1 MELHAFPLSE
11 GGRGSKQKRRLFEK
25 KKNQSYYLYHV
36 KLLETPGYIKQES
49 HMETISQSVN
59 ITVEKG
65 ENKSKQ
71 FSNCLKDEPV

>member
-1 MELHAFPLSE
+1 
-11 GGRGSKQKRRLFEK
+11 
-25 KKNQSYYLYHV
+25 
-36 KLLETPGYIKQES
+36 
-49 HMETISQSVN
+49 METISQSVN